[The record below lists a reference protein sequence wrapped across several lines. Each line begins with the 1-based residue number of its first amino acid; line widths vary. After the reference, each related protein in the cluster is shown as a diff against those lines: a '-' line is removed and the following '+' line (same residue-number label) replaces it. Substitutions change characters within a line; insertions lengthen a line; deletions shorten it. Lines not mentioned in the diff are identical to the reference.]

1 MNPLLKV
8 VNLSKNFGNLLAVQ
22 HVSFEVAPGEVVGLA
37 GRSGSGKTVLAML
50 LAGLYAPSEGEI
62 CFAGQQ
68 LEWPF
73 SARALGIEVIHQK
86 PDLAD
91 QLDITSNIFLGSE
104 IGWPTV
110 TRWLKVPN
118 RRWMDKEAARI
129 LHQLDIPFNSLHERV
144 ANLSSEKRQMIAI
157 ARTMTR
163 PAKLI
168 IVDEPT
174 VLLSYSYQQKLLSLI
189 QSWQQQGIAVIFC
202 SYSLDHL
209 FAVTDRI
216 IVLRQGHWVANYRTD
231 EVTREE
237 VVAALIGTTDR
248 QQLTPAIWALDSYYR
263 ARQQAEY
270 LHHQQQLLERD
281 LAAQDNLNQ
290 QLIDQLATQVTA
302 LDRANLAL
310 QDAQRRLL
318 TEREQER
325 KHLAREIHDQVIQDL
340 LSINYRLEDVGG
352 AEEVVTDFLKDEI
365 ADIRDSIRMLVDDLR
380 RICGNLRPPTIDSL
394 GLGAALRSYTRDWSE
409 RTGIAVNLELDP
421 NLGRLPEPIELSI
434 FRIVQEGLSNIRKHA
449 QASAVQICLKHTSP
463 RTLLIALAD
472 DGQGLNQHFDLA
484 HLSAK
489 GHYGLL
495 GISERVTLLGGR
507 LKLQNQAGGGLL
519 LEVEIPHPRVA
530 ESGSSPVEQRGWT
543 VEETRL

>member
-22 HVSFEVAPGEVVGLA
+22 QVSFEIAPGEVVGLA
-37 GRSGSGKTVLAML
+37 ARSGSGKTVLTML

-62 CFAGQQ
+62 YFAGQQ

-73 SARALGIEVIHQK
+73 PARALGIEVIHQK

-104 IGWPTV
+104 MGWPGV
-110 TRWLKVPN
+110 VQWWKVPN
-118 RRWMDKEAARI
+118 RRWMDKEAAHI
-129 LHQLDIPFNSLHERV
+129 LRQLDMPFNSLHEKV

-168 IVDEPT
+168 IIDEPT

-189 QSWQQQGIAVIFC
+189 QNWQQQGIAVIFC
-202 SYSLDHL
+202 SNSLDHL

-237 VVAALIGTTDR
+237 VVAALVGTTDR

-263 ARQQAEY
+263 ARQQAEH

-340 LSINYRLEDVGG
+340 LSINYRLEDVG
-352 AEEVVTDFLKDEI
+352 ADEVVTEPLKDEI

-421 NLGRLPEPIELSI
+421 NLGRLPEPTELSI

-449 QASAVQICLKHTSP
+449 QASTVQICLKHTSP

-472 DGQGLNQHFDLA
+472 DGQGLNHRFDLA
-484 HLSAK
+484 HLSAS

-530 ESGSSPVEQRGWT
+530 EGGSSPVEQIGWT
-543 VEETRL
+543 VEEARL

>member
-22 HVSFEVAPGEVVGLA
+22 YVSFEVAPGEVVGLA

>member
-22 HVSFEVAPGEVVGLA
+22 QVSFEAAPGEVVGLA

-62 CFAGQQ
+62 YFAGQQ

-104 IGWPTV
+104 IGWPSIG
-110 TRWLKVPN
+110 RWLKVPN

-129 LHQLDIPFNSLHERV
+129 LRQLDMPFNSLHERV

-189 QSWQQQGIAVIFC
+189 QGWQQQGIAVIFC

-237 VVAALIGTTDR
+237 VVAALLGTTDR

-263 ARQQAEY
+263 ARQQAEHLY
-270 LHHQQQLLERD
+270 HQQQLLERD

-340 LSINYRLEDVGG
+340 LSINYRLEDVG
-352 AEEVVTDFLKDEI
+352 AEEVVTDLLKDEI

-434 FRIVQEGLSNIRKHA
+434 FRIIQEGLSNIRKHA
-449 QASAVQICLKHTSP
+449 QASTVQICLKHTSP

-484 HLSAK
+484 HLSAS

-507 LKLQNQAGGGLL
+507 LKLQNQTGSGLL

-530 ESGSSPVEQRGWT
+530 ESGSSPLEQMGWT
-543 VEETRL
+543 VEEARL

>member
-22 HVSFEVAPGEVVGLA
+22 QVSFEIVPGEVVGLA
-37 GRSGSGKTVLAML
+37 ARSGSGKTVLTML
-50 LAGLYAPSEGEI
+50 LAGLYPPSEGEI
-62 CFAGQQ
+62 YFAGQQ

-73 SARALGIEVIHQK
+73 PARALGIEVIHQK

-104 IGWPTV
+104 IGWPNV
-110 TRWLKVPN
+110 VHWWKVPN
-118 RRWMDKEAARI
+118 RRWMDKESARI
-129 LHQLDIPFNSLHERV
+129 LRQLDMPFNSLHEKV

-168 IVDEPT
+168 IIDEPT

-202 SYSLDHL
+202 SNSLDHL

-237 VVAALIGTTDR
+237 VVAALVGTTDR

-270 LHHQQQLLERD
+270 LYHQQQLLERD

-290 QLIDQLATQVTA
+290 QLIDQLATQVNA

-340 LSINYRLEDVGG
+340 LSINYRLEDVG
-352 AEEVVTDFLKDEI
+352 ADEVVTELLQDEI

-421 NLGRLPEPIELSI
+421 NLGRLPEPTELSI

-472 DGQGLNQHFDLA
+472 DGQGLNHRFDLA
-484 HLSAK
+484 HLSAS

-530 ESGSSPVEQRGWT
+530 ESGTSPLEQIGWT
-543 VEETRL
+543 AEETRL

>member
-1 MNPLLKV
+1 MDPLLRV
-8 VNLSKNFGNLLAVQ
+8 INLSKNFGNLLAVQ
-22 HVSFEVAPGEVVGLA
+22 QVSFEVAPGEVVGLA
-37 GRSGSGKTVLAML
+37 ARSGSGKTVLTML
-50 LAGLYAPSEGEI
+50 LAGLYPASEGEI
-62 CFAGQQ
+62 YFSGRR

-73 SARALGIEVIHQK
+73 PARALGIEVIHQK

-104 IGWPTV
+104 VGRPTV
-110 TRWLKVPN
+110 ARWWKVPN

-129 LHQLDIPFNSLHERV
+129 LRQLDVPFNSLHEKV

-163 PAKLI
+163 PVRLI

-189 QSWQQQGIAVIFC
+189 QNWQRQGIAILFC
-202 SYSLDHL
+202 SNSLDHL
-209 FAVTDRI
+209 FDVTDRL
-216 IVLRQGHWVANYRTD
+216 IVLRQGRWVASYRTD
-231 EVTREE
+231 ETTREE
-237 VVAALIGTTDR
+237 VVSALVGASDR

-263 ARQQAEY
+263 ARQQAEH
-270 LHHQQQLLERD
+270 LHHQQRLLERD

-318 TEREQER
+318 TEREEER

-340 LSINYRLEDVGG
+340 LSINYRLEDVG
-352 AEEVVTDFLKDEI
+352 AEAMVSDPLKDEI

-380 RICGNLRPPTIDSL
+380 QICGNLRPPTIDSL

-409 RTGIAVNLELDP
+409 RTGLAVNLELSP

-463 RTLLIALAD
+463 RMLLMVIAD
-472 DGQGLNQHFDLA
+472 NGQGLNERFDLA
-484 HLSAK
+484 HLSAN

-507 LKLQNQAGGGLL
+507 LKLQNQPGGGLL
-519 LEVEIPHPRVA
+519 LEVQIPHPRVA
-530 ESGSSPVEQRGWT
+530 DSTAELEES
-543 VEETRL
+543 

>member
-1 MNPLLKV
+1 MDPLLRV
-8 VNLSKNFGNLLAVQ
+8 ANLSKNFGNLLAVQ
-22 HVSFEVAPGEVVGLA
+22 QISFEIAPGEVVGLA
-37 GRSGSGKTVLAML
+37 ARSGSGKTVLTML
-50 LAGLYAPSEGEI
+50 LAGLYAASEGEI
-62 CFAGQQ
+62 YFSGQH

-73 SARALGIEVIHQK
+73 PARALGIEVIHQK

-104 IGWPTV
+104 IGWPTIAN
-110 TRWLKVPN
+110 WWKVPN
-118 RRWMDKEAARI
+118 RRWMDKESTRI
-129 LHQLDIPFNSLHERV
+129 LRQLDMPFNSLHEKV

-168 IVDEPT
+168 IIDEPT

-189 QSWQQQGIAVIFC
+189 QNWQQQGIAVIFC
-202 SYSLDHL
+202 SNNLDHL
-209 FAVTDRI
+209 FAVTDRL
-216 IVLRQGHWVANYRTD
+216 IVLRHGRWVASYRTD

-237 VVAALIGTTDR
+237 VVAALVGTTDR

-263 ARQQAEY
+263 ARQQAEH
-270 LHHQQQLLERD
+270 LHHQQRLLERD

-340 LSINYRLEDVGG
+340 LSINYRLEDVGTD
-352 AEEVVTDFLKDEI
+352 EVVTDFQQNEI
-365 ADIRDSIRMLVDDLR
+365 ADIRDSIKMLVDDLR

-409 RTGIAVNLELDP
+409 RTGITVNLELDP
-421 NLGRLPEPIELSI
+421 NLGRLPEAIELSI

-449 QASAVQICLKHTSP
+449 QATTVQICLKHTSP
-463 RTLLIALAD
+463 RTLLIAVAD
-472 DGQGLNQHFDLA
+472 DGQGLNERFDLA
-484 HLSAK
+484 HLSAS

-530 ESGSSPVEQRGWT
+530 EGGLSSLEADWDVER
-543 VEETRL
+543 VHL